1 MNFKPRNFS
10 RYQQQSVKPTAPRA
24 QPNRTPE
31 MQRIP
36 MGVEVK
42 IEQYIEAALGADWKQ
57 AQMPRMRDEILKLKK
72 RYWNFSGTS
81 YGMWP
86 TLAYLAYHFPAY
98 YCQMRNVYSNLLSCG
113 IIKEKM
119 RILEVGAGTGA
130 PARAFADFL
139 PEVIQA
145 EYDALEPYDD
155 SVKAMKFILDGAN
168 PLCKFNFIEKP
179 IEQFTPTAKYDLIL
193 MANVASELRNPEE
206 AISKLMENFIAP
218 GGSLV
223 VVEPAE
229 LRISTQLREM
239 QRAFHKKYTVF
250 APCTYLW
257 GPRCEGRCWS
267 FVQVPDIAPT
277 KLQRE
282 ISNGEKALMNVDI
295 KYSHFILRK
304 GGAPLK
310 KFRGNPRM
318 DARMMDMERHV
329 ERRINLTCAK
339 MSGNL
344 SENTNL
350 FKICDGSARHEHYAV
365 LNPRD
370 VSESNRGLIDAEYG
384 EILRFRNVL
393 VLESKKEN
401 AYNLVIGK
409 NTEVERLEKPR
420 LKRKFEDED
429 GEDF

>member
-1 MNFKPRNFS
+1 MNFNPRKFS
-10 RYQQQSVKPTAPRA
+10 RFDKNREPEETRSQQKPEQEP
-24 QPNRTPE
+24 
-31 MQRIP
+31 QRIP
-36 MGVEVK
+36 MGVESK
-42 IEQYIEAALGADWKQ
+42 IEQFIEDALGQNWKKEQ
-57 AQMPRMRDEILKLKK
+57 IGRMRDEILKLKK

-81 YGMWP
+81 YGLWP

-119 RILEVGAGTGA
+119 RVLEVGAGTGA

-139 PEVIQA
+139 PEKFHA
-145 EYDALEPYDD
+145 EYDALEPFAD
-155 SVKAMKFILDGAN
+155 SVKAMGFMLEGAN
-168 PLCKFNFIEKP
+168 PNCKFNFIEKP
-179 IEQFTPTAKYDLIL
+179 IEQFNPTAKYDLIL
-193 MANVASELRNPEE
+193 MANVASELRTPDET
-206 AISKLMENFIAP
+206 ISKLMENFLAP

-223 VVEPAE
+223 IVEPAE
-229 LRISTQLREM
+229 LRISTQLREL

-250 APCTYLW
+250 APCAYLW

-277 KLQRE
+277 KLQKE
-282 ISNGEKALMNVDI
+282 ISGGEKALMNVDI

-310 KFRGNPRM
+310 RFRGNPRM
-318 DARMMDMERHV
+318 DARMMDMDRHV
-329 ERRINLTCAK
+329 ERRINITCAK

-344 SENTNL
+344 SEGTNL
-350 FKICDGSARHEHYAV
+350 FKICDGSARREHYAV

-370 VSESNRGLIDAEYG
+370 VTPDNCGLIDAEYG
-384 EILRFRNVL
+384 EILRLRNVL

-401 AYNLVIGK
+401 AYNLVVGK
-409 NTEVERLEKPR
+409 STQVDRLEKPKE
-420 LKRKFEDED
+420 KRRFEDD
-429 GEDF
+429 DL